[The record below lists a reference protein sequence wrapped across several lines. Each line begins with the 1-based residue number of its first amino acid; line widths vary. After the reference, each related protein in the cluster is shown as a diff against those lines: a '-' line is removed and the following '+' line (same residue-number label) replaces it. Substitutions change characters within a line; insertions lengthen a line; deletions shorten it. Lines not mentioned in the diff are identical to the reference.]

1 MLVDGKVKRICITK
15 VDGIKEVTEIPK
27 EYTPTIE
34 YINETEP
41 VKVTNYCGNC
51 WGAGPAGLA
60 CREILNQHNIFNI
73 VIDNNDKIGGQF
85 LMQTH
90 QFFSFF

>member
-41 VKVTNYCGNC
+41 VKVTNY
-51 WGAGPAGLA
+51 
-60 CREILNQHNIFNI
+60 
-73 VIDNNDKIGGQF
+73 
-85 LMQTH
+85 
-90 QFFSFF
+90 

>member
-41 VKVTNYCGNC
+41 VKVTKLL
-51 WGAGPAGLA
+51 WQL
-60 CREILNQHNIFNI
+60 L
-73 VIDNNDKIGGQF
+73 GQGR
-85 LMQTH
+85 QV
-90 QFFSFF
+90 